1 MGFLQNYLGLE
12 PAYKDGYDLP
22 LLGMMKTHCIEI
34 GRALTGSD
42 LGTKVAPTMFE
53 CRYPQMAGVVKNY
66 SDQGAAVSG
75 RNTSPLQ

>member
-42 LGTKVAPTMFE
+42 LGTKGTHFGITAYQSTRNVGAP
-53 CRYPQMAGVVKNY
+53 
-66 SDQGAAVSG
+66 
-75 RNTSPLQ
+75 